1 MLLTYYQRFSHPQEE
16 MKKLIASQNNFDK
29 LYKDASSSLT
39 TLERSHW
46 FTIVISWPWDGDFL
60 AQGLIVLIV

>member
-1 MLLTYYQRFSHPQEE
+1 